1 MPTSNLDELK
11 KITYELTQEDRAPR
25 AGEYLVTIGK
35 RGINSVYL
43 IKTVRAVQHRDPSA
57 GQQHYALGVV
67 AAQEAKPLTDYDE
80 LTYEVWVQGVE
91 AHALF
96 WHPRGKSVT

>member
-1 MPTSNLDELK
+1 MPISDDLK
-11 KITYELTQEDRAPR
+11 KLTYELTQEDRAPA

-35 RGINSVYL
+35 RGRINSIYL

-67 AAQEAKPLTDYDE
+67 AAQEAKPLTEYDE
-80 LTYEVWVQGVE
+80 ENCEVWVQGVE
-91 AHALF
+91 AHPLF
-96 WHPRGKSVT
+96 WSPRGKEK